1 MSRRLGILLALGGLA
16 LAIFGVWFVS
26 LVLRQ
31 LTAPPPAATQVPAIT
46 VPVLVTTRALPVRH
60 LLVAGDVTV
69 VNMPVEFAPLEAA
82 SAVEDVVGTITMIP
96 MASGE
101 IVMRQHL
108 ADPTNISRDLAFII
122 EEDQVVMAFPAEDLM
137 SQVDV
142 LQSGDLV
149 DILVSVEVPVLPD
162 NQSGLAPTNGEEPEQ
177 EEELFTFNALQRVSI
192 QAIVVSIT
200 RERTGTG
207 TTTANRAV
215 DATPQPTATPGP
227 EEVEAQAILLA
238 LAPQDALVLKHLVD
252 AGGIIDIVLRAPTA
266 DQVFE
271 LDPVTNEYLKDRYE
285 LVPETEDIVP

>member
-1 MSRRLGILLALGGLA
+1 MSRRLGIMLAVGGLGFA
-16 LAIFGVWFVS
+16 LFGIWFVS

-31 LTAPPPAATQVPAIT
+31 LTAPAAAATQAPSIT
-46 VPVLVTTRALPVRH
+46 IPVLVTTRALPVRA
-60 LLVAGDVTV
+60 LLTANDVSV
-69 VNMPVEFAPLEAA
+69 VQMPVEFAPLEAV
-82 SAVEDVVGTITMIP
+82 SDVEEVIGTITMIP

-122 EEDQVVMAFPAEDLM
+122 EEDQVVMAFPARDLM
-137 SQVDV
+137 SQVDL

-162 NQSGLAPTNGEEPEQ
+162 SQAGLVTNGEDEEPD
-177 EEELFTFNALQRVSI
+177 EELFTFSALQRVSI

-200 RERTGTG
+200 RERAG
-207 TTTANRAV
+207 TTTTTRAAN
-215 DATPQPTATPGP
+215 ATPQPTATPGP
-227 EEVEAQAILLA
+227 QEIEAQAILLA

-252 AGGIIDIVLRAPTA
+252 AGGIVDIVLRAPTS
-266 DQVFE
+266 DEVFE

-285 LVPETEDIVP
+285 LVPQQ